1 MSPGKTG
8 KRDRGSPAFD
18 KHLNRPFDTL
28 RQGFDSIEL
37 YRGVSIASQVRM
49 RMSSRA
55 SAMVLTATVLSA
67 VFLQACLLQPV
78 RAQSSSIDLSQEYS
92 SGDVEVFPYLQAWY
106 TWVNVNGT
114 HTIFLA
120 LHSNQLPS
128 PVSSFV
134 GQAYNTSSGSRV
146 FVANAL
152 LAMEVYDDTNGNGFL
167 DANYAAGNTELRYT
181 LIMNA
186 SQTFT
191 PYPVNKTIIDGTPHY
206 RWGITYG
213 NIQAILI
220 NATSPEYGYGGG
232 MAASYTT
239 IDDVS
244 LFYDYSISGNTTYL
258 KTSYEIGTV
267 TLVPPTNPGV
277 TLQGLSFSLL
287 HATLTISSGQ
297 LAVVAGSAPYDSQ
310 TNTTPSLVNAAQVTV
325 DNVLAFEFRFRDN
338 YTLLQNPPSSY
349 PALYLASPSDSI
361 PLDAFEGQ
369 SASSLIRVQDYVRA
383 SLPDIAGLP
392 ASSDFNY
399 NSSKFLYRVSYPT
412 WSGYALQHDP
422 TYVAY
427 LGPGLGPGSPP
438 ASPPGLPIATLTIA
452 IFTGFLALVVAVNGL
467 RSARKPAQLT
477 DESQGPGSSGNNET

>member
-1 MSPGKTG
+1 MG
-8 KRDRGSPAFD
+8 
-18 KHLNRPFDTL
+18 L
-28 RQGFDSIEL
+28 
-37 YRGVSIASQVRM
+37 
-49 RMSSRA
+49 SSRVL
-55 SAMVLTATVLSA
+55 AMTLTATVLSA

-120 LHSNQLPS
+120 LHSQQAS

-167 DANYAAGNTELRYT
+167 DANYDAGATELRYT

-191 PYPVNKTIIDGTPHY
+191 PYQVDKTSIDGTPHY

-213 NIQAILI
+213 NVQAILI
-220 NATSPEYGYGGG
+220 NATSPDYGYGGG
-232 MAASYTT
+232 LPASYTT
-239 IDDVS
+239 IDHVS

-267 TLVPPTNPGV
+267 TLVPPTNLGV
-277 TLQGLSFSLL
+277 TLQGLSLSLL
-287 HATLTISSGQ
+287 HATLTVSSGQ
-297 LAVVAGSAPYDSQ
+297 LTVVAGSAPYDSQ

-325 DNVLAFEFRFRDN
+325 DNVLAYEFRFRDN
-338 YTLLQNPPSSY
+338 YTLLENPENPPTSY

-361 PLDAFEGQ
+361 PPNAFQGQ
-369 SASSLIRVQDYVRA
+369 WASSLIRVQDYVRA

-422 TYVAY
+422 TYVAH
-427 LGPGLGPGSPP
+427 LGPGLGPGSLP
-438 ASPPGLPIATLTIA
+438 ASPLGLPITILTIA
-452 IFTGFLALVVAVNGL
+452 IFTGFLTLVVAVNGL

-477 DESQGPGSSGNNET
+477 DESQGPGSSGNNGT

>member
-1 MSPGKTG
+1 M
-8 KRDRGSPAFD
+8 
-18 KHLNRPFDTL
+18 
-28 RQGFDSIEL
+28 I
-37 YRGVSIASQVRM
+37 
-49 RMSSRA
+49 
-55 SAMVLTATVLSA
+55 LTATVFSA
-67 VFLQACLLQPV
+67 VFLQACLLQPA

-120 LHSNQLPS
+120 LYSQEAS
-128 PVSSFV
+128 PVSFFI

-152 LAMEVYDDTNGNGFL
+152 LAMEVYNDTNGNGFL
-167 DANYAAGNTELRYT
+167 DANYAASTTELTYT

-191 PYPVNKTIIDGTPHY
+191 PYPVNKTSIDGTPHY

-213 NIQAILI
+213 NVQAILI
-220 NATSPEYGYGGG
+220 NATSPDYGYGGG
-232 MAASYTT
+232 LPASYTA
-239 IDDVS
+239 IDHVS
-244 LFYDYSISGNTTYL
+244 LFYDYSIIGNTTYL
-258 KTSYEIGTV
+258 KTSYEIGIV

-277 TLQGLSFSLL
+277 TLQGLSLSLL
-287 HATLTISSGQ
+287 HATLTVSSGQ

-325 DNVLAFEFRFRDN
+325 DNVLAYEFRFKDN
-338 YTLLQNPPSSY
+338 YTLLKDPPTSY
-349 PALYLASPSDSI
+349 PAVYLASPSDSI
-361 PLDAFEGQ
+361 PPNAFEGQ
-369 SASSLIRVQDYVRA
+369 WASSLIRVQDYVRA

-427 LGPGLGPGSPP
+427 FGPGLGPGSLPP
-438 ASPPGLPIATLTIA
+438 LPPGLPVTILTIA
-452 IFTGFLALVVAVNGL
+452 IVTGFLSLVVAVNGL
-467 RSARKPAQLT
+467 RIARRPAQLR
-477 DESQGPGSSGNNET
+477 DESQGPGLSGNNGT